1 MKKLKRLL
9 VMVFF
14 LAISSLGFSTEFKI
28 HGGSSG
34 EANLREKPNTN
45 SRILAKLE
53 IFESGKIIKKEG
65 NWYYI
70 EYETEAGKKVYGYI
84 HKSQGILVDSY
95 IVSTKDGYANIREE
109 ASSKSRIMGRAYNG
123 EMVSSYGEE
132 DGWLHITWDGSAE
145 IPVAYIHKS
154 QVKKIKY

>member
-45 SRILAKLE
+45 SRILTKLE

-70 EYETEAGKKVYGYI
+70 EHETEVGYI

-109 ASSKSRIMGRAYNG
+109 ASSKSRIMGKAYNG

-132 DGWLHITWDGSAE
+132 NGWLHITWDGSAE

-154 QVKKIKY
+154 QVKKMK

>member
-14 LAISSLGFSTEFKI
+14 LAVSSLGFSTEFKV
-28 HGGSSG
+28 HGGDSG

-53 IFESGKIIKKEG
+53 IFESGEIIKKEG

-70 EYETEAGKKVYGYI
+70 KYETEAGKKFTDI
-84 HKSQGILVDSY
+84 F
-95 IVSTKDGYANIREE
+95 
-109 ASSKSRIMGRAYNG
+109 
-123 EMVSSYGEE
+123 
-132 DGWLHITWDGSAE
+132 
-145 IPVAYIHKS
+145 
-154 QVKKIKY
+154 IKVR

>member
-53 IFESGKIIKKEG
+53 IFESGEIIKKEG
-65 NWYYI
+65 NCYYI
-70 EYETEAGKKVYGYI
+70 EYETKAGKKFTDI
-84 HKSQGILVDSY
+84 F
-95 IVSTKDGYANIREE
+95 
-109 ASSKSRIMGRAYNG
+109 
-123 EMVSSYGEE
+123 
-132 DGWLHITWDGSAE
+132 
-145 IPVAYIHKS
+145 
-154 QVKKIKY
+154 IKVR